1 MRIIV
6 EALAIAWRRSF
17 TVQFGI
23 QMGRAVSFEKC
34 SLNRVALSSCLVVC
48 AMVGALLIAMPAAA
62 KSDADLFG
70 DLNDSFRAAY
80 ADAMKEDTSAAGPV
94 IIVGGGR
101 ATLLHAGKKVEEV
114 EYLPSQYGIF
124 KTLDH
129 VPLAIFVMLVN
140 HTDSPLSDDKVKE
153 LETFKKAI
161 SAASTKASRLE
172 LSAEALERAR
182 NLLAVAGNFVDKV
195 TSSQRVSRAEL
206 NSFARQCE
214 PVLMDNAYDAV
225 SIELGGLDKQVMG
238 WKKSMSAAEW
248 DNLHVVVMG
257 GHMARQQE
265 REMQYFQMLL
275 GEREEGRRIVYLEGS
290 SEIDNAMDLLA
301 KHILD
306 ASIGDAFFA
315 DPMRMHRDVLSDAAR
330 RYLQEHMADQAK

>member
-1 MRIIV
+1 MRIFV
-6 EALAIAWRRSF
+6 EALAFAWRRNC
-17 TVQFGI
+17 TVRPGR
-23 QMGRAVSFEKC
+23 QMGRVIEKFR
-34 SLNRVALSSCLVVC
+34 LNRVALGLGLAVC
-48 AMVGALLIAMPAAA
+48 AITGALFFGMPVAA
-62 KSDADLFG
+62 KSEADLFG
-70 DLNDSFRAAY
+70 DLNDSFRTAY
-80 ADAMKEDTSAAGPV
+80 AEAMKEDTSAAGPV
-94 IIVGGGR
+94 IIVGGGK
-101 ATLLHAGKKVEEV
+101 ATLLDAGKKVEEV
-114 EYLPSQYGIF
+114 EYLPPQYGIL

-153 LETFKKAI
+153 LESFKKAAS
-161 SAASTKASRLE
+161 SASAKAGQLG
-172 LSAEALERAR
+172 LSPEAAERAR
-182 NLLAVAGNFVDKV
+182 NLLSVAGNFIDKV
-195 TSSQRVSRAEL
+195 TSSLRVSRAEL

-225 SIELGGLDKQVMG
+225 SIELGGLDKQVMD
-238 WKKSMSAAEW
+238 WKKGMSAAEW

-275 GEREEGRRIVYLEGS
+275 GEREEGRRIVYFEGS
-290 SEIDNAMDLLA
+290 SDIDSAVDLLA

-330 RYLQEHMADQAK
+330 RYLQEHMADQAR